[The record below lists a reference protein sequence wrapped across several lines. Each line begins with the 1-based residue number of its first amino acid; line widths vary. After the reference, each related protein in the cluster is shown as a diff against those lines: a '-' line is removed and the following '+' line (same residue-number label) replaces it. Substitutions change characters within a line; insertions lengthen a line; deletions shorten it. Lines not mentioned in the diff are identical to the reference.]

1 MGRGLIGIDTRM
13 KPQYLF
19 YGILIG
25 LAPLIIGMMAAMVD
39 PHGDAAQLPWFSM
52 VTAPAGFLVGLI
64 LMFLL

>member
-1 MGRGLIGIDTRM
+1 M

-19 YGILIG
+19 YGILAG

-39 PHGDAAQLPWFSM
+39 PHGDAAQLPWFAM
-52 VTAPAGFLVGLI
+52 VTAPAGLLVGLI